1 MSQQL
6 MMKHGDK
13 VTYSPYTG
21 GIYFGNDS
29 LAEVDFSNPMELIG
43 SKKLADLKVTG
54 SKQLKGSITEGQ
66 EGFYQ
71 HTEFKK
77 IFTAVSKSHMQVK
90 SQAKELIATIQAEG
104 MTPKGYMAA
113 MQLERL
119 KQQSAAQSPI
129 QGIGQDAID
138 PLRVIEIITKVRG
151 LRPNVYVAELG
162 FFTHNVNKLDA
173 RTPEQDTR
181 NGQVQM
187 RPLEKVDFDKL
198 KFSEDRFSLKKNTF
212 PTLLASET
220 LKRSDFNVQQLNMA
234 DAMVGHAR
242 MRNGQAMQA
251 LSGLSGKVMEGDIS
265 MATHSI
271 SDPEATGTSAIPHGA
286 FNVKKQLLEILQ
298 GHLDDNESI
307 IDKIWINPI
316 DYARWLS
323 NYDVGG
329 FRNAN
334 DDVNVSG
341 VVPMRGIP
349 NVTAYLDR
357 AVPRGLMYAG
367 DSQSMLKGV
376 GPFETE
382 FWKEY
387 TRDAHAFLT
396 RDYVQFLIPNPGRY
410 GIKIQIDAPMATD
423 DEFKDGSEIITDA
436 ELEAYVQGPQ
446 DLLDK
451 PVVT

>member
-1 MSQQL
+1 MR
-6 MMKHGDK
+6 HGDK
-13 VTYSPYTG
+13 VTYSPYTNG
-21 GIYFGNDS
+21 VYFGSDS
-29 LAEVDFSNPMELIG
+29 LAEIDFGNPMELIG
-43 SKKLADLKVTG
+43 SRKLADLKIAKTT
-54 SKQLKGSITEGQ
+54 QLKGSITVGQ
-66 EGFYQ
+66 EGFYASVA
-71 HTEFKK
+71 FKK
-77 IFTAVSKSHMQVK
+77 IFTSLAKSHMQVK
-90 SQAKELIATIQAEG
+90 SAARDLMTIIQAEG
-104 MTPKGYMAA
+104 MNSKGYMAA
-113 MQLERL
+113 MKLEQL
-119 KQQSAAQSPI
+119 KQQSAAQAPI

-138 PLRVIEIITKVRG
+138 PLRVIEIITRVRG
-151 LRPNVYVAELG
+151 LRPNVYVVENG

-198 KFSEDRFSLKKNTF
+198 AYSEDRFSLKKNTF
-212 PTLLASET
+212 PTLIASET
-220 LKRSDFNVQQLNMA
+220 LKRSDFNIQQLNMA

-242 MRNGQAMQA
+242 MRNGQGLQA
-251 LSGLSGKVMEGDIS
+251 LATLSG
-265 MATHSI
+265 ATGATPTFQI
-271 SDPEATGTSAIPHGA
+271 NDPEATGTSAIPHGE
-286 FNVKKQLLEILQ
+286 FNVKKELLAILQ
-298 GHLDDNESI
+298 GHLDTNESI
-307 IDKIWINPI
+307 LDKVWINPI

-329 FRNAN
+329 FANAN
-334 DDVNVSG
+334 DDVTVSG
-341 VVPMRGIP
+341 IIPMRGIP

-357 AVPRGLMYAG
+357 GVPRGLMYAG

-396 RDYVQFLIPNPGRY
+396 RDYVQFLIPNPGRF
-410 GIKIQIDAPMATD
+410 GIKIQIDGT
-423 DEFKDGSEIITDA
+423 GSDVFVPGTEIVTDA

-451 PVVT
+451 PVIV

>member
-1 MSQQL
+1 MSQELL
-6 MMKHGDK
+6 MRHGDK

-21 GIYFGNDS
+21 GVYFGSDS
-29 LAEVDFSNPMELIG
+29 LAEIDFKNPMELIG
-43 SKKLADLKVTG
+43 SRKLADLKVVQT
-54 SKQLKGSITEGQ
+54 KQLKGSIVEGT
-66 EGFYQ
+66 EGFYT
-71 HTEFKK
+71 HTEYKK
-77 IFTAVSKSHMQVK
+77 SFTAVSKSHLESKVAARQ
-90 SQAKELIATIQAEG
+90 LIAVIQEEG

-113 MQLERL
+113 MQLEQM
-119 KQQSAAQSPI
+119 KQHSAAQAPI

-138 PLRVIEIITKVRG
+138 PLRVIEIITRVRG
-151 LRPNVYVAELG
+151 LRPNVYVVENG

-198 KFSEDRFSLKKNTF
+198 QYSEDRFSLKKNTF
-212 PTLLASET
+212 PTLIASET
-220 LKRSDFNVQQLNMA
+220 MKRSDFNIQQLNMA

-242 MRNGQAMQA
+242 MRNGQGLQA
-251 LSGLSGKVMEGDIS
+251 LSTLSGAVGGSPTFEIN
-265 MATHSI
+265 
-271 SDPEATGTSAIPHGA
+271 DPEATGSSTIPHGA
-286 FNVKKQLLEILQ
+286 FNVKKELLAILQ

-307 IDKIWINPI
+307 LDKIWINPI
-316 DYARWLS
+316 DYARWES

-334 DDVNVSG
+334 DGVTVSG
-341 VVPMRGIP
+341 VIPMRGIP
-349 NVTAYLDR
+349 MVTAYLDR

-387 TRDAHAFLT
+387 TRDANAFLT

-410 GIKIQIDAPMATD
+410 GIKIQIDGTSPDAFVP
-423 DEFKDGSEIITDA
+423 GSEIVTD
-436 ELEAYVQGPQ
+436 EDLETYVQGPQ
-446 DLLDK
+446 DLLNA
-451 PVVT
+451 PVIS

>member
-1 MSQQL
+1 MTQELL
-6 MMKHGDK
+6 MRHGDK
-13 VTYSPYTG
+13 VTYSPYTNG
-21 GIYFGNDS
+21 VYFGSDS
-29 LAEVDFSNPMELIG
+29 LAEIDFGNPMELIG
-43 SKKLADLKVTG
+43 SRKLADLKIT
-54 SKQLKGSITEGQ
+54 KTTQLKGSITEGQ
-66 EGFYQ
+66 EGFYANVV
-71 HTEFKK
+71 FKK
-77 IFTAVSKSHMQVK
+77 LFTSLAKSHMQVK
-90 SQAKELIATIQAEG
+90 SAARDLMTVIQAEG
-104 MTPKGYMAA
+104 MNSKGYMAA
-113 MQLERL
+113 MKLEQL
-119 KQQSAAQSPI
+119 KQQSAAQAPI

-138 PLRVIEIITKVRG
+138 PLRVIEIITRVRG
-151 LRPNVYVAELG
+151 LRPNVYVVENG

-198 KFSEDRFSLKKNTF
+198 RYSEDRFSLKKNTF
-212 PTLLASET
+212 PTLIASET
-220 LKRSDFNVQQLNMA
+220 LKRSDFNIQQLNMA

-242 MRNGQAMQA
+242 MRNGQGLQVLST
-251 LSGLSGKVMEGDIS
+251 LSGAVG
-265 MATHSI
+265 ATPTFEI
-271 SDPEATGTSAIPHGA
+271 NDPEATGTSSIPHGE
-286 FNVKKQLLEILQ
+286 FNVKKELLAILQ
-298 GHLDDNESI
+298 GHLDTNESI

-329 FRNAN
+329 FNNAN
-334 DDVNVSG
+334 DDVTVSG
-341 VVPMRGIP
+341 IVPMRGIP

-357 AVPRGLMYAG
+357 GVPRGLMYAG

-396 RDYVQFLIPNPGRY
+396 RDYVQFLIPNPGRF
-410 GIKIQIDAPMATD
+410 GIKIQIDGVTADAFVP
-423 DEFKDGSEIITDA
+423 GSEIITDA

-446 DLLDK
+446 DLLNK
-451 PVVT
+451 PVIT